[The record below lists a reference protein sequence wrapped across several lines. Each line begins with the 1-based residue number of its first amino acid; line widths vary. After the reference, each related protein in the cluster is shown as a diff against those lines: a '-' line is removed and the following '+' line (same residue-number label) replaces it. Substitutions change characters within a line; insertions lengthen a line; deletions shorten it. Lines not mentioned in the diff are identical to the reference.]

1 LPGGRGYPSKFEV
14 TNHMGDPS
22 PRTDRRIDLHTHSRA
37 SDGEL
42 AAAELA
48 ARAAAAGIGVWG
60 LCDHDTVAGLPE
72 AGEAARQLG
81 IRLVPGIELSAFL
94 DAKEI
99 HLLGHFVDPAHPS
112 LRSFED
118 FLAVRRRIRMEQI
131 VEKLARVGV
140 SVRAEDIE
148 RHSGGKTI
156 GRPHVAKAIVEAGAA
171 ATVKEAFDR
180 FIGEGRSCYVQRY
193 RLEADEAVRL
203 VRGAGGTTT
212 VAHPGVSK
220 LERHELVRLRAAG
233 VDGLEVHHAD
243 HVPSLRE
250 KFMRIAEELDLVPTA
265 GSDYHGATISP
276 DRKLGATTMAAEDL
290 ARLEAR
296 RP

>member
-1 LPGGRGYPSKFEV
+1 
-14 TNHMGDPS
+14 MGDTAGG
-22 PRTDRRIDLHTHSRA
+22 TDRRIDLHTHSRA
-37 SDGEL
+37 SDGEYSAADL
-42 AAAELA
+42 AS
-48 ARAAAAGIGVWG
+48 RVAAAGIGVWG
-60 LCDHDTVAGLPE
+60 LCDHDTVAALPE
-72 AGEAARQLG
+72 AGEAAHRMGL
-81 IRLVPGIELSAFL
+81 RLVPGIELSAFL
-94 DAKEI
+94 DSKEI
-99 HLLGHFVDPAHPS
+99 HLLGHFIDPVHPTM
-112 LRSFED
+112 RSFED

-131 VEKLARVGV
+131 VEKLGRLGVRVT
-140 SVRAEDIE
+140 AADIE
-148 RHSGGKTI
+148 KYSGGKTI
-156 GRPHVAKAIVEAGAA
+156 GRPHVARAIVAVGAA

-180 FIGEGRSCYVQRY
+180 FIGEGRPAYVQRY
-193 RLEADEAVRL
+193 RLEAEEAVRL

-220 LERHELVRLRAAG
+220 LERHDLVRIRAAG

-265 GSDYHGATISP
+265 GSDYHGVTISP
-276 DRKLGATTMAAEDL
+276 DRRLGEITMAAEDL